1 MLLLRCQLKQAPPQK
16 VSCRFRVVMGKLQ
29 SKLKHSTY
37 KYRQLWPIIGKL
49 EM

>member
-16 VSCRFRVVMGKLQ
+16 VSFRFCVVMGKQQ

-37 KYRQLWPIIGKL
+37 KYGQLWPIIGKL